1 MSDFDLFSIAYS
13 ELKLCYLYPLRLFL
27 IRDYNNQLNLLYKRY
42 KLFIC
47 LYLIMINIFLRW
59 FCSEK
64 ELLLKPLMMNSR
76 TLHKYNIQGIGH
88 FMILW

>member
-59 FCSEK
+59 FLEAAVSIAKSKSED
-64 ELLLKPLMMNSR
+64 LP
-76 TLHKYNIQGIGH
+76 H
-88 FMILW
+88 